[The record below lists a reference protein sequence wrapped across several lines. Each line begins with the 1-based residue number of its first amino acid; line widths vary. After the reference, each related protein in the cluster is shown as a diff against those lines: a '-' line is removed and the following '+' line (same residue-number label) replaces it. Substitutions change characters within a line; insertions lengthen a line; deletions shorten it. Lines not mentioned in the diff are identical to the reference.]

1 MAPGHP
7 HLAVLALL
15 LCACKAFN
23 PAPDN
28 GTFADCCRGLG
39 TCVPAGLVPGP
50 LGARL
55 AGDTCGPALLCAPK
69 AFAENPNAAALACR
83 APGNLEGRCL
93 PGCLPQIAAMSA
105 QLARASCQDGELCA
119 PCYDPRSGEDSGA
132 CHIGGDPGPGEAPAV
147 FAPCCAGQG
156 RCVPRDALLQQ
167 SVAADDLARLAA
179 DSCAKPEALCV
190 PEAWFDA
197 PRPPPEV
204 CRALGNLEGRCLP
217 TCLPDIAKQADK
229 LQQRTCKSG
238 ERCAPCY
245 DPRSGEDSQACRT
258 ADDQPHEPPRT
269 FGACCAGHARCVP
282 REVLQDAVS
291 APDLQRLGADT
302 CSEADA
308 LCVPEAW
315 LDSNRPAPAACR
327 APGDLEGRCLSTCL
341 PDVAKQRDSLQR
353 VSCMDS
359 ELCVPCYDPRSGQD
373 SGACRIGADMPVAAP
388 RTFDACCAGRAHC
401 VPRDVL
407 LLSATDSDLAVLG
420 MGSCSGPNTYCVPDA
435 WLATPRPVPP
445 ACRAPGDLEGRCLS
459 TCLAQVAER
468 ADTLRQ
474 ASCAAGEL
482 CVPCYDPRS
491 GADSR
496 ACRSGSDQPAEPARK
511 FADCC
516 GSAAVALGTCVPVE
530 LLTSEQQS
538 SLPVDSCTAYASRC
552 APTQLLAAGP
562 ATSVPSCSTSSLLA
576 PAQAGVCLGDCFIG
590 ASAALLSRAS
600 CGSAE
605 HCIACTLLPPNLGLD
620 CK

>member
-1 MAPGHP
+1 MGPGHAF
-7 HLAVLALL
+7 LAVLTLL

-28 GTFADCCRGLG
+28 GTFADCCAGLG

-55 AGDTCGPALLCAPK
+55 AGDACGPALLCAPK
-69 AFAENPNAAALACR
+69 AFAENPNSAATACR

-105 QLARASCQDGELCA
+105 QLARASCQTGELCA

-132 CHIGGDPGPGEAPAV
+132 CHIGGDPGPVETPAV

-179 DSCAKPEALCV
+179 DSCARPDALCV
-190 PEAWFDA
+190 PEAWLDT
-197 PRPPPEV
+197 PRPPPDV

-217 TCLPDIAKQADK
+217 SCLPDIAKQADK
-229 LQQRTCKSG
+229 LEQRTCKSG

-245 DPRSGEDSQACRT
+245 DPRSGQDSQACRT
-258 ADDQPHEPPRT
+258 GDDQPRDPART
-269 FGACCAGHARCVP
+269 FGACCAGRAR
-282 REVLQDAVS
+282 
-291 APDLQRLGADT
+291 
-302 CSEADA
+302 
-308 LCVPEAW
+308 
-315 LDSNRPAPAACR
+315 
-327 APGDLEGRCLSTCL
+327 
-341 PDVAKQRDSLQR
+341 
-353 VSCMDS
+353 
-359 ELCVPCYDPRSGQD
+359 
-373 SGACRIGADMPVAAP
+373 
-388 RTFDACCAGRAHC
+388 C

-420 MGSCSGPNTYCVPDA
+420 MGSCGAPNTYCVPEA

-445 ACRAPGDLEGRCLS
+445 TCRAPGDLEGRCLS

-496 ACRSGSDQPAEPARK
+496 ACRSGSDQPNEPARK
-511 FADCC
+511 FAACC
-516 GSAAVALGTCVPVE
+516 GSAAAALGTCVPVE
-530 LLTSEQQS
+530 LLTSDQQS
-538 SLPVDSCTAYASRC
+538 SLPVDSCIAYASRC
-552 APTQLLAAGP
+552 APAQLLAAGP
-562 ATSVPSCSTSSLLA
+562 AASVPSCSASSLLS

-590 ASAALLSRAS
+590 ASAVLLSRAS

-620 CK
+620 CE